1 MPVSHPVRLAA
12 MKKKILVI
20 DNNRIILNWMKN
32 LLEKEGHE
40 VATAEDG
47 LLAIGILDDF
57 HPDIIFTDLI
67 MPNIEGDK
75 LCEIVRSK
83 GSFDHCYLVLMSAA
97 AIEINFEAVDISA
110 DAFIAKG
117 PFNEM
122 AQHILDVINQHDVD
136 QQVSGAK
143 PFVGLDTVYPRQMT
157 RELLSRNDHLKTVI
171 DSIAEGMLEIA
182 AGRIVY
188 ANQTACALFSLRQE
202 QLLSV
207 APETLFD
214 GEAAKRV
221 RDLMISEITAAI
233 EIGAKNPLRIGAK
246 QVLLKRLPVISENTT
261 ILMITDVTERFAI
274 EKELSNYRDHLE
286 RLVEKR
292 TAELTRTTEK
302 LQQAQKLEAIGT
314 LAGGVAHDLNNVLS
328 GIISYPELLL
338 VQLGPDTP
346 LAKPLQ
352 TIKRSGDKAA
362 TIVQDLLTLAR
373 RGVSVSD
380 VVSLNETILTYL
392 DSPEFQKLQSFHPIV
407 KVKTDLMAELPYI
420 LGSHVHLSKA
430 MMNLV
435 SNAAE
440 AMPSGGELTITT
452 RVRPLNSPVDGYS
465 EIVPGKYVE
474 VTVADTGMGISDK
487 DIAHI
492 FEPFCTKK
500 EMGRSGTGLGMAVVW
515 GTVKDHRGYIDVKSG
530 LGKGTTIWLY
540 LPVTERQPEEKPQK
554 VSLEHLKG
562 SGETILVV
570 DDMPEQLEI
579 AAGMLTELGY
589 KVAKAESGEAAVT
602 YMKAHTVDMLMLDM
616 IMTPGIDGL
625 ETYQRILAKHPQQKA
640 VIFSGFSLTERV
652 RKAQALGAGEF
663 IRKPFTMQDLGIGVK
678 KTLTGEIPTD

>member
-1 MPVSHPVRLAA
+1 

-20 DNNRIILNWMKN
+20 DNNRIILNWMKK

-47 LLAIGILDDF
+47 LLAISILEDF

-83 GSFDHCYLVLMSAA
+83 GSLDNCYLVLMSAA
-97 AIEINFEAVDISA
+97 AVEINFEDVDISA

-122 AQHILDVINQHDVD
+122 AQHILDVINQHDPGH
-136 QQVSGAK
+136 QVAESK
-143 PFVGLDTVYPRQMT
+143 RVVGLDTVYPRQMT

-182 AGRIVY
+182 SGKIVY
-188 ANQTACALFSLRQE
+188 ANLTACALFGLRQE
-202 QLLSV
+202 QLLSM
-207 APETLFD
+207 APESLFA
-214 GEAAKRV
+214 GKAAERV
-221 RDLMISEITAAI
+221 GKLVSSSRTTAA
-233 EIGAKNPLRIGAK
+233 EIGLKRPLWIAGKR
-246 QVLLKRLPVISENTT
+246 VLLKRLPVHGENTT
-261 ILMITDVTERFAI
+261 ILMLTDVTERFAI

-286 RLVEKR
+286 RQVEKR
-292 TAELTRTTEK
+292 TAELTSTTEK

-338 VQLGPDTP
+338 VQLGPDNE

-352 TIKRSGDKAA
+352 TIKRSGEKAA

-380 VVSLNETILTYL
+380 VVALNETILTYL
-392 DSPEFQKLQSFHPIV
+392 DSPEFQKLQSFHPAV
-407 KVKTDLMAELPYI
+407 KVKTDLMADLPSI
-420 LGSHVHLSKA
+420 LGSPVHLSKV

-440 AMPSGGELTITT
+440 AMPAGGELTIAT
-452 RVRPLNSPVDGYS
+452 RVRPLNSPVDGYAKV
-465 EIVPGKYVE
+465 VPGKYVE
-474 VTVADTGMGISDK
+474 VTVTDTGMGISEK

-492 FEPFCTKK
+492 FEPFYTKK

-515 GTVKDHRGYIDVKSG
+515 GTAKDHRGYIDVKSS
-530 LGKGTTIWLY
+530 LGEGTAICLY
-540 LPVTERQPEEKPQK
+540 LPVTERQPEEKPKK
-554 VSLEHLKG
+554 VSLAHLKG
-562 SGETILVV
+562 SGETILAV

-589 KVAKAESGEAAVT
+589 KVAKAESGEAAVA
-602 YMKAHTVDMLMLDM
+602 YMETHKADLLLLDM

-640 VIFSGFSLTERV
+640 VIFSGFSMTDRV

-663 IRKPFTMQDLGIGVK
+663 IRKPFTMQELGIGVK
-678 KTLTGEIPTD
+678 RTLRGETPPE

>member
-1 MPVSHPVRLAA
+1 

-20 DNNRIILNWMKN
+20 DNNRIILNWMKK

-83 GSFDHCYLVLMSAA
+83 GAFDNCYLVLMSAA
-97 AIEINFEAVDISA
+97 AIEINFESVDISA

-122 AQHILDVINQHDVD
+122 AQHILDVINQHDTD
-136 QQVSGAK
+136 QLDTKAK
-143 PFVGLDTVYPRQMT
+143 PVVGLDTVYPRQMT
-157 RELLSRNDHLKTVI
+157 RELLSRSDHLKTVI
-171 DSIAEGMLEIA
+171 DSITEGMLEISS
-182 AGRIVY
+182 GKIVY
-188 ANQTACALFSLRQE
+188 VNQPACALFGLRQD

-214 GEAAKRV
+214 GEAFERV
-221 RDLMISEITAAI
+221 CDLMASEIISAT
-233 EIGAKNPLRIGAK
+233 EIGTKNPLWVGAK
-246 QVLLKRLPVISENTT
+246 RVLLKRLPVIGENTH

-274 EKELSNYRDHLE
+274 EKELRNYRDHLE
-286 RLVEKR
+286 RLVGKR

-338 VQLGPDTP
+338 FKLGPEND

-352 TIKRSGDKAA
+352 TIKKSGEKAA

-392 DSPEFQKLQSFHPIV
+392 DSPEFQKLQSFHPTV
-407 KVKTDLMAELPYI
+407 KVKTNLMTDLPHI
-420 LGSHVHLSKA
+420 LGSHVHLSKTV
-430 MMNLV
+430 MNLV

-452 RVRPLNSPVDGYS
+452 RVRPLNSPVDGYT

-492 FEPFCTKK
+492 FEPFYTKK

-515 GTVKDHRGYIDVKSG
+515 GTVKDHRGYIDVKSS
-530 LGKGTTIWLY
+530 LGEGTTFWLY
-540 LPVTERQPEEKPQK
+540 LPITARQPEEKPSI
-554 VSLEHLKG
+554 VSLDHLKG

-589 KVAKAESGEAAVT
+589 AVTKAESGEAAEA
-602 YMKAHTVDMLMLDM
+602 YIESNSVDLILLDM

-640 VIFSGFSLTERV
+640 VIFSGFSITERV
-652 RKAQALGAGEF
+652 RQAQALGAGEF
-663 IRKPFTMQDLGIGVK
+663 IRKPFTMQELGIGVK
-678 KTLTGEIPTD
+678 KTLIGETPPE

>member
-1 MPVSHPVRLAA
+1 

-20 DNNRIILNWMKN
+20 DNNRIILNWMKK

-47 LLAIGILDDF
+47 LLAINILADF

-83 GSFDHCYLVLMSAA
+83 GSFDNCYLVLMSAA
-97 AIEINFEAVDISA
+97 AVEINFEAVDISA

-122 AQHILDVINQHDVD
+122 ARHILDVINQHDAD
-136 QQVSGAK
+136 QLDATAK

-157 RELLSRNDHLKTVI
+157 RELLSRSDHLKTVI
-171 DSIAEGMLEIA
+171 DSIAEGMLEISS
-182 AGRIVY
+182 GKIVY
-188 ANQTACALFSLRQE
+188 ANQPACALFGLRPE
-202 QLLSV
+202 QLLSA

-214 GEAAKRV
+214 GEASDRV
-221 RDLMISEITAAI
+221 SDLMASEISSATEI
-233 EIGAKNPLRIGAK
+233 GTKNPLWIGAKR
-246 QVLLKRLPVISENTT
+246 VLLKRLPVIGSNTN

-338 VQLGPDTP
+338 IQLGPDTA

-352 TIKRSGDKAA
+352 TIKKSGEKAA

-380 VVSLNETILTYL
+380 VVSMNKTILTYL
-392 DSPEFQKLQSFHPIV
+392 DSPEFQKLQSYHPAV
-407 KVKTDLMAELPYI
+407 KVKTDLMADLPYV
-420 LGSHVHLSKA
+420 LGSSVHLSKA
-430 MMNLV
+430 VMNLV

-452 RVRPLNSPVDGYS
+452 RVRPLNSPVNGYP
-465 EIVPGKYVE
+465 EISPGKYVE

-492 FEPFCTKK
+492 FEPFYTKK

-515 GTVKDHRGYIDVKSG
+515 GTVKDHRGYIDVKSS
-530 LGKGTTIWLY
+530 LEEGTTFWLY
-540 LPVTERQPEEKPQK
+540 LPITARQPAVILEK
-554 VSLEHLKG
+554 VSLADLKG

-589 KVAKAESGEAAVT
+589 QVAKAESGEAAVA
-602 YMKAHTVDMLMLDM
+602 YMETHKADLLLLDM
-616 IMTPGIDGL
+616 IMTPGMDGL
-625 ETYQRILAKHPQQKA
+625 ETYQRILASHPNQKA
-640 VIFSGFSLTERV
+640 VIFSGFSITDRV

-663 IRKPFTMQDLGIGVK
+663 IRKPFTMQDLGRGVK
-678 KTLTGEIPTD
+678 KALQGETPSV

>member
-1 MPVSHPVRLAA
+1 MN
-12 MKKKILVI
+12 KKILVI
-20 DNNRIILNWMKN
+20 DNNRIILNWMKK
-32 LLEKEGHE
+32 LLEQEGHE

-47 LLAIGILDDF
+47 LLAIGILDEF
-57 HPDIIFTDLI
+57 QPDIIFTDLI

-83 GSFDHCYLVLMSAA
+83 GSLDNCYLVLMSAA
-97 AIEINFEAVDISA
+97 AVEINFESVDISA

-122 AQHILDVINQHDVD
+122 AQHILDVIDQHDSD
-136 QQVSGAK
+136 PQASKDK
-143 PFVGLDTVYPRQMT
+143 PVVGLDTVYPRQMT
-157 RELLSRNDHLKTVI
+157 RELLSRSDHLKTVI

-182 AGRIVY
+182 SGKIVY
-188 ANQTACALFSLRQE
+188 ANQTACALFGLRQE

-207 APETLFD
+207 APEALFT
-214 GEAAKRV
+214 GEAAERV
-221 RDLMISEITAAI
+221 RDLMASEITSAT
-233 EIGAKNPLRIGAK
+233 EIGVKNPLWVGAK
-246 QVLLKRLPVISENTT
+246 RVLLKRLPVIGDIST
-261 ILMITDVTERFAI
+261 IVMITDVTERFAI

-286 RLVEKR
+286 RQVEHR
-292 TAELTRTTEK
+292 TAELNRTTEK

-338 VQLGPDTP
+338 AQLGPDHD

-352 TIKRSGDKAA
+352 TIKKSGEKAA

-392 DSPEFQKLQSFHPIV
+392 DSPEFQKLQSFHPAV
-407 KVKTDLMAELPYI
+407 KVRTDLMADLPYI
-420 LGSHVHLSKA
+420 LGSHVHLSKTI
-430 MMNLV
+430 MNLV

-440 AMPSGGELTITT
+440 AMPSGGELTIAT
-452 RVRPLNSPVDGYS
+452 RVRPLNSPVDGYT
-465 EIVPGKYVE
+465 EIVSGKYVE
-474 VTVADTGMGISDK
+474 VAVADTGMGISDK
-487 DIAHI
+487 DITHI
-492 FEPFCTKK
+492 FEPFYTKK

-515 GTVKDHRGYIDVKSG
+515 GTVQDHRGYIDVKSS
-530 LGKGTTIWLY
+530 LGEGTTIWLY
-540 LPVTERQPEEKPQK
+540 LPITERKPEKTPEK
-554 VSLEHLKG
+554 VSLAQLKG

-579 AAGMLTELGY
+579 AAGMLIELGY
-589 KVAKAESGEAAVT
+589 QVAKAESGEEAVA
-602 YMKAHTVDMLMLDM
+602 YMETHSTDLLLLDM

-625 ETYQRILAKHPQQKA
+625 ETYQRILAKHPRQKA
-640 VIFSGFSLTERV
+640 VIFSGFSITDRV

-663 IRKPFTMQDLGIGVK
+663 IRKPFTMQDLGLGVQK
-678 KTLTGEIPTD
+678 ALKGKAPSG